1 MRKGVT
7 FIIIA
12 LFLGLLFTSTVNSSG
27 FGEIPNIIVLRN
39 CTGDTLYVGGNGS
52 HNYSRIQDAVNNAS
66 TGDTIFVY
74 SRASPYYENIIIKK
88 NNIQL
93 IGENKYSTIIDGNNV
108 SHVIEIMAD
117 FVTVKGFTIQHSGS
131 IEYPDYDAGVYLNY
145 PSHYNNITDNIVID
159 NLNGICLHGSKNN
172 TISKNFVSNNV
183 KGFLIF
189 ADSVFNIICQ
199 NDVENNDY
207 GFYIGFTVYNHII
220 ENNIAN
226 NTEFGMYFYF
236 VHLLTIQNN
245 NFINN
250 THHVYFIERLRLA
263 FDRNYWIRNYWDNW
277 IGFGPKLLK
286 GQMFTEWV
294 GQKLVPWIN
303 FDWIPAH
310 KPYTFQI

>member
-7 FIIIA
+7 VIIFA
-12 LFLGLLFTSTVNSSG
+12 LFLGLLFTLTVNSSG
-27 FGEIPNIIVLRN
+27 FGELSNRIVLRN
-39 CTGDTLYVGGNGS
+39 CKGEILYVGGNGL
-52 HNYSRIQDAVNNAS
+52 HNFSRIQDAVNNAS

-74 SRASPYYENIIIKK
+74 SSASPYYENIIIKK
-88 NNIQL
+88 NNIKL
-93 IGENKYSTIIDGNNV
+93 IGENKYSTIIDGNNM
-108 SHVIEIMAD
+108 SHVIEIIAD
-117 FVTVKGFTIQHSGS
+117 FVTIKGFTIQHSGS
-131 IEYPDYDAGVYLNY
+131 IEYPDYNAGIYLNY

-172 TISKNFVSNNV
+172 TISENFVSNNV
-183 KGFLIF
+183 NGFLIF
-189 ADSVFNIICQ
+189 ADSVFNIISK
-199 NDVENNDY
+199 NKIENNDY
-207 GFYIGFTVYNHII
+207 GFYLSFTVYNYII

-236 VHLLTIQNN
+236 VRLITIQNN

-263 FDRNYWIRNYWDNW
+263 FDRNYWMRNYWDNW
-277 IGFGPKLLK
+277 IGFGPKILK

-303 FDWIPAH
+303 FDWTPAH
-310 KPYTFQI
+310 KSYIF